1 MGSLLNE
8 CFFDIETISTRRPDY
23 RYRVASTIKPPASMK
38 KAETIAKWEAE
49 EKESAITELV
59 EKSVFNGG
67 LCHVVQIQWAFGDG
81 AVRVVQSEDENVVI
95 SRFFLALE
103 NERCVDK
110 FVGHH
115 ITGFDFRILKQRA
128 MVLGIAIPFSLQKA
142 IDSKPWDSYVFDTMY
157 EWAGVKDSVSMDNL
171 CYYLGVES
179 PKGEVDGSRFGAYF
193 SSGDMSACARYGVAE
208 IESLR
213 NVYKKMCRVY
223 E

>member
-8 CFFDIETISTRRPDY
+8 CFFDIETISTRRTDY

-59 EKSVFNGG
+59 ERSVFNGG
-67 LCHVVQIQWAFGDG
+67 LCHVVQIQWAFGG
-81 AVRVVQSEDENVVI
+81 GEVQVVQDDDENVVI

-171 CYYLGVES
+171 CYYLDIET
-179 PKGEVDGSRFGAYF
+179 PKQEITGATY
-193 SSGDMSACARYGVAE
+193 GDYWRAKEFDKCAKYGADE
-208 IESLR
+208 IFALKD
-213 NVYKKMCRVY
+213 VYNKLTGK
-223 E
+223 